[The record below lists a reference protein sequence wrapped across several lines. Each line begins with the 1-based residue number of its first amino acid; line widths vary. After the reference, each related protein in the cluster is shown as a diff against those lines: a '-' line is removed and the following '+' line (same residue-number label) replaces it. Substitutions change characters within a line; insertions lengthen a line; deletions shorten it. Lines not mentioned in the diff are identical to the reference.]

1 MGNPIIVGNPSPLMQ
16 KWSVKWSPT
25 TGGDFSENLV
35 GTDINQMLN
44 LAGANAAAGLNV
56 DVSFSKN
63 VAELTINSTDP
74 TQSGFAPVF
83 SSITDKWEVGVDQEK
98 PDLFENSNF
107 LSLFKTVNASYGTNV
122 DQQFFQLFKK
132 ISSDSGSA
140 NSYWGDFC
148 DALPQTDLISNTG
161 TVISP
166 FDPGTYD
173 SAMDEAF
180 FNLDYPLWSGM
191 TASAALKFFFDE
203 YARGRTNYAHGKYV
217 LKHTTIAPQTYQAN
231 VTDFN
236 VEKIYSI
243 PQLLSEAQSS
253 TLWILP
259 LPGYLAYKILAYP
272 VPVNM
277 SPNYQWGALKMRANA
292 VMCAK
297 GRIEISQE
305 YLIDAIAV
313 PTYGTWL

>member
-1 MGNPIIVGNPSPLMQ
+1 MGNPIIRGNSSPLLQ
-16 KWSVKWSPT
+16 KWNVKYSPT
-25 TGGDFSENLV
+25 TGGDFTEQLV

-44 LAGANAAAGLNV
+44 LAGINAASGLNV

-74 TQSGFAPVF
+74 TQFGYATVF
-83 SSITDKWEVGVDQEK
+83 SGITDKWEVGVEQEK
-98 PDLFENSNF
+98 PDLFENTNW
-107 LSLFKTVNASYGTNV
+107 LSLFSVLDPAYYGSYGIYVSQQMFQFVKLQSENGNPTWGGFIKAMTTTNLSDQNGV
-122 DQQFFQLFKK
+122 DIPPSGTYQGSMYEAMLALASPSWGGLSAYETLQFF
-132 ISSDSGSA
+132 I
-140 NSYWGDFC
+140 
-148 DALPQTDLISNTG
+148 
-161 TVISP
+161 
-166 FDPGTYD
+166 
-173 SAMDEAF
+173 E
-180 FNLDYPLWSGM
+180 
-191 TASAALKFFFDE
+191 E
-203 YARGRTNYAHGKYV
+203 YFRGRTNYAHGKYT

-253 TLWILP
+253 SLWILP

-292 VMCAK
+292 VLCAK

-305 YLIDAIAV
+305 YLIDAVAV
-313 PTYGTWL
+313 PTYGTWS